1 MKDYIRLEVRRDP
14 VLTPRLIT
22 CLVAFMFI
30 FTTILLIVSN

>member
-1 MKDYIRLEVRRDP
+1 MKDYIRLESRRDP

-30 FTTILLIVSN
+30 FTAILMVVSN

>member
-1 MKDYIRLEVRRDP
+1 MKDYIRLEPRRDP

-30 FTTILLIVSN
+30 FTAVLMVVSN